1 MKKIYQILTTILFFL
16 MGCSTDIDTLQLIG
30 DKLYEID
37 SKTPFSGS
45 VVGTF
50 KKDGFKGQG
59 YVKDG
64 EKDGLW
70 TEWYD
75 NGKKRSEGTWK
86 DGKQDGLWT
95 EWWDNGKKES
105 EGTWKDGRYDG
116 LWTGWWK
123 NGQKES
129 VGNWKNG
136 KADGLWNLWYENGQ
150 IMLEFEYKNGKPND
164 SFLFKRWNEDG
175 TEKTEP
181 FKWE

>member
-64 EKDGLW
+64 E
-70 TEWYD
+70 
-75 NGKKRSEGTWK
+75 R
-86 DGKQDGLWT
+86 DGLWT
-95 EWWDNGKKES
+95 EWWDNGQKES

-164 SFLFKRWNEDG
+164 SFFFKRWNEDG
-175 TEKTEP
+175 TEKIEP